1 MTDTTAND
9 GERRRGGGKAP
20 GAYRTISEVAEEI
33 DVPAHVLRFW
43 EGKFPQVKPLK
54 RAGGR
59 RYYRPEDVVLLRR
72 IRSLLY
78 DEGYTIKGVQ
88 KLLREGGVK
97 AVAERVEAGSA
108 GTAAQD
114 PDLLDALAARLDRDG
129 DDVDDASDGDEGGDD
144 DDAGHDDI
152 DLDDVD
158 DPDDIGDDGLIA
170 AAAADD
176 APAPAGP
183 AALPT
188 TIAAQAVPP
197 VVTAPVAGTTG
208 LADLSAARIRAL
220 LAEDERR
227 QGLMREALAHL
238 ERARALLHGED
249 EADAALEL
257 VDGDVAGIDESFA
270 EDVLVIELS
279 GEDAGA
285 SGIAGGAQSA
295 DGHEQVQA
303 ADEATA
309 ETIGDDT
316 MSPDADGERGQDGAA

>member
-97 AVAERVEAGSA
+97 AVAERVEAGTA
-108 GTAAQD
+108 GAAAQD
-114 PDLLDALAARLDRDG
+114 PDLLDALAARLDRDD
-129 DDVDDASDGDEGGDD
+129 DDVDDASDDDEAGYEDE
-144 DDAGHDDI
+144 AGHDDI
-152 DLDDVD
+152 DLNGVD
-158 DPDDIGDDGLIA
+158 DPDDIDDDGLIGA
-170 AAAADD
+170 VVED
-176 APAPAGP
+176 APSP
-183 AALPT
+183 AASPT
-188 TIAAQAVPP
+188 AIAAQATPP
-197 VVTAPVAGTTG
+197 VVAAPVADSTG
-208 LADLSAARIRAL
+208 LADLSAARIRSL

-249 EADAALEL
+249 EGDATDGLGE
-257 VDGDVAGIDESFA
+257 GDVAGIDESFA
-270 EDVLVIELS
+270 EDVLVIELP

-285 SGIAGGAQSA
+285 SAAADGTMPA
-295 DGHEQVQA
+295 DGHDQVQA
-303 ADEATA
+303 VDEAAA

-316 MSPDADGERGQDGAA
+316 MSRDAGGERGRDGAA

>member
-97 AVAERVEAGSA
+97 AVAERVEAGTA

-129 DDVDDASDGDEGGDD
+129 DDVDDASDGDEGGDE

-170 AAAADD
+170 AAADD
-176 APAPAGP
+176 APSPADL
-183 AALPT
+183 AASPT
-188 TIAAQAVPP
+188 TIAAQAAPP
-197 VVTAPVAGTTG
+197 VVAVPVAG

-249 EADAALEL
+249 EAATADGL
-257 VDGDVAGIDESFA
+257 VDGDVAGTDESFA
-270 EDVLVIELS
+270 EDVLVIELP
-279 GEDAGA
+279 GEGAGA
-285 SGIAGGAQSA
+285 SGTAGGAKPA

-316 MSPDADGERGQDGAA
+316 TSPDVDGERGRDGVA